1 MKRSATREGDFVHV
15 PTGAYDRDLFAI
27 VWGPTV
33 AALSFVFD
41 KSSDEVIVQRA
52 VSGFRFVRVCLSVY
66 RHHRQFICVDIA
78 CKTQYYRHW
87 QDIRGTNVHHAGA
100 YSSVLQ

>member
-1 MKRSATREGDFVHV
+1 MKQSAIKEGDFVHV

-41 KSSDEVIVQRA
+41 KSNDEVIVQRA
-52 VSGFRFVRVCLSVY
+52 VSGFRCVYVSFVSTRVFVCMQRGSFEAAY
-66 RHHRQFICVDIA
+66 CV
-78 CKTQYYRHW
+78 
-87 QDIRGTNVHHAGA
+87 
-100 YSSVLQ
+100 

>member
-1 MKRSATREGDFVHV
+1 MKRNATKEGDFIHV

-41 KSSDEVIVQRA
+41 KSSDDVIIQRA
-52 VSGFRFVRVCLSVY
+52 VSGFRYVCQSRNETKTLML
-66 RHHRQFICVDIA
+66 ICDF
-78 CKTQYYRHW
+78 
-87 QDIRGTNVHHAGA
+87 
-100 YSSVLQ
+100 

>member
-1 MKRSATREGDFVHV
+1 MKRNATKEGDFIHV

-41 KSSDEVIVQRA
+41 KSSDDVIIQRA
-52 VSGFRFVRVCLSVY
+52 VSGFRYVCHNRNETKTLIML
-66 RHHRQFICVDIA
+66 ICDMA
-78 CKTQYYRHW
+78 FNWSFYTQWALTVVTAWNNQLH
-87 QDIRGTNVHHAGA
+87 
-100 YSSVLQ
+100 

>member
-1 MKRSATREGDFVHV
+1 MKRSVTREGDFVHV

-52 VSGFRFVRVCLSVY
+52 VSGFRSVSY
-66 RHHRQFICVDIA
+66 CQNTALPFASVVD
-78 CKTQYYRHW
+78 
-87 QDIRGTNVHHAGA
+87 
-100 YSSVLQ
+100 